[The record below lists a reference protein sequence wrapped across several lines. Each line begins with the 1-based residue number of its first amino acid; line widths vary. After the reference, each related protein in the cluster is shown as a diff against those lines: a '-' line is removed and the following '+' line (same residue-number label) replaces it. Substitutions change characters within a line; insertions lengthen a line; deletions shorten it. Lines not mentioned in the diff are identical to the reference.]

1 MNSYFKTRGDK
12 KSPTAAHSSEDPAQF
27 SVVWH
32 ASGKDLVRKS
42 TSQAQ
47 RSEHGHTLGLLPIKG
62 AVVNVQCYENSS
74 KSGIVV
80 KGN

>member
-1 MNSYFKTRGDK
+1 VNSYFKTRGDK
-12 KSPTAAHSSEDPAQF
+12 KSPTAAHSSESPAQF

-47 RSEHGHTLGLLPIKG
+47 RSEHGQTLGLLPIKG